1 MFFIDVLLIIVDAS
15 FEIHITDTILLYD
28 LLGSWL
34 S

>member
-15 FEIHITDTILLYD
+15 FEIHIADTVLFYD
-28 LLGSWL
+28 LLSSWL